1 MAASFKIGHNFDE
14 LVKAKAA
21 VESKEKATEKL
32 RQLCCVWAGH
42 EAGAGAGSACMN
54 ERINSKMIVRKASE
68 GN

>member
-14 LVKAKAA
+14 LVKAKKKPLKNC
-21 VESKEKATEKL
+21 VS
-32 RQLCCVWAGH
+32 CGVWAGQ